1 MRKVFLFKYKD
12 RIMQDPFCVPYN
24 LRFRYIQSY
33 ETMQVHVQLKG
44 FSEEFGSKI
53 YIELG
58 NVKNS
63 KESYMYLLIGSK

>member
-1 MRKVFLFKYKD
+1 
-12 RIMQDPFCVPYN
+12 MQD
-24 LRFRYIQSY
+24 
-33 ETMQVHVQLKG
+33 TKMQVYVQLKG

-63 KESYMYLLIGSK
+63 K

>member
-1 MRKVFLFKYKD
+1 
-12 RIMQDPFCVPYN
+12 MQDTFCVPYD
-24 LRFRYIQSY
+24 LPFRYIQSY
-33 ETMQVHVQLKG
+33 KKMQVHVQLKG

-58 NVKNS
+58 NNVKNS

>member
-12 RIMQDPFCVPYN
+12 RIMQD
-24 LRFRYIQSY
+24 
-33 ETMQVHVQLKG
+33 TKMQVHVQLKG

-53 YIELG
+53 HIELG

>member
-1 MRKVFLFKYKD
+1 MIHIIYHL
-12 RIMQDPFCVPYN
+12 
-24 LRFRYIQSY
+24 YIQTY
-33 ETMQVHVQLKG
+33 EKMQVHVQLKG

>member
-1 MRKVFLFKYKD
+1 
-12 RIMQDPFCVPYN
+12 
-24 LRFRYIQSY
+24 
-33 ETMQVHVQLKG
+33 MQVHVQLKG

-58 NVKNS
+58 NNVKNS

>member
-12 RIMQDPFCVPYN
+12 RIMQD
-24 LRFRYIQSY
+24 
-33 ETMQVHVQLKG
+33 TKMQVYVQLKG